1 MSDAAVNQPEV
12 AAAATETPAV
22 EQTTA
27 APVAEVEMA
36 DAAPTEAAAEK
47 SEEKA
52 EEKTEEQTGAT
63 KPLPMLKTT
72 AKIDTNYKNN
82 RKYDPSTQEVTDDP
96 VQIRAQVEFWFN
108 DSNLPGDKHMWE
120 QTGGPENKPVSLKHI
135 CNFKRM
141 QRFQPYSAVV
151 AALRDSTLLEVSGEE
166 GEEVI
171 KRKVPYVLS
180 TLSPQERQARS
191 VYVKGFGDEHG
202 SSQFEI
208 EQFFS
213 QFGKVQ
219 HLKLRRTNENL
230 FKGSV
235 FVEFDSEET
244 ADAFVNKEPAAT
256 WNGHELLIMKKGEYC
271 EMKAKE
277 IKEGKIQASNSRK
290 STFWEGKEKTST
302 RGGRGGAR
310 GGRGGRDNRN
320 GDNNEDKKNGFKGG
334 RGGRGGRGRGG
345 RGGRGGNRDN
355 NKGRDGKR
363 EEKKPAVNDGEM
375 PTIQATN
382 EKGEVVAKPAEAN
395 GKRARENDEA
405 AAPPAKKVDTK
416 TETAAAQ

>member
-1 MSDAAVNQPEV
+1 
-12 AAAATETPAV
+12 
-22 EQTTA
+22 
-27 APVAEVEMA
+27 
-36 DAAPTEAAAEK
+36 
-47 SEEKA
+47 
-52 EEKTEEQTGAT
+52 
-63 KPLPMLKTT
+63 MLKTT
-72 AKIDTNYKNN
+72 AKIDLNYKNN

-108 DSNLPGDKHMWE
+108 DSNLPGDKFMWT
-120 QTGGPENKPVSLKHI
+120 QTGGPENKPVPLKTI

-151 AALRDSTLLEVSGEE
+151 AALRDSTLLEVSGED
-166 GEEVI
+166 GEEVV

-180 TLSPQERQARS
+180 TLTPQERQARS

-208 EQFFS
+208 ESFFS
-213 QFGKVQ
+213 QYGKVQ

-244 ADAFVNKEPAAT
+244 ADAFVKRDPAPT
-256 WNGHELLIMKKGEYC
+256 WKGHELLIMKKTAYC
-271 EMKAKE
+271 EMKAQE
-277 IKEGKIQASNSRK
+277 IKDGKIEPQNTRK
-290 STFWEGKEKTST
+290 STFWEGKEKTAT
-302 RGGRGGAR
+302 RGGRGGGR

-320 GDNNEDKKNGFKGG
+320 GDSNGDRKNGFKGG

-355 NKGRDGKR
+355 KGRDERR
-363 EEKKPAVNDGEM
+363 EEKKPSNANDGQM

-382 EKGEVVAKPAEAN
+382 DKGEVVKPAETN
-395 GKRARENDEA
+395 GKRARENDDS

-416 TETAAAQ
+416 VEAAAVQ